1 MQVWPDGRVSAPS
14 IDGEHAVVIDTE
26 GRQSE
31 PREIEGSVR
40 AVDGSGRRL
49 AVIRVT
55 PSGGEL
61 QLVDAR
67 TLRPAS
73 RVWPVDDRVDMV
85 AYSRDGRRLLFATG
99 ERVEIRDGRS
109 GAPLRELVG
118 HNGPVNSGAFA
129 GPDGDLAWT
138 AGLDGT
144 AVAFDTTGRTGV
156 LATTKTRDA
165 PWAGEGA
172 ARADTLVWTD
182 LNHLDFQDGYVLR
195 PGDRRG
201 RPLDP
206 GLPGCRCEA
215 SESDVT
221 ADGRLVFIGYRL
233 YTADFTERLDRGYVL
248 AWDAATRE
256 VRAVVPTPWPVY
268 GVDSADDGTRAV
280 VLGGGGWGVLDL
292 TDLTRRDSLDVT
304 ADLDPWTRSGTGTS
318 LAEVS
323 PDGDRAAL
331 LVTGG
336 VILVDLNTTEVL
348 ERRTIESEPN
358 FVTLGRLD
366 AGRLG
371 ARRRDDGRLVPRARR
386 RRSRAPGAAAPGD
399 QRHAD
404 RRRGEPRRRDRRD
417 DRPRGRRDP
426 LGHRHLATVW
436 AASLRRPGRGLPP
449 LQPGQ

>member
-1 MQVWPDGRVSAPS
+1 M
-14 IDGEHAVVIDTE
+14 
-26 GRQSE
+26 
-31 PREIEGSVR
+31 
-40 AVDGSGRRL
+40 
-49 AVIRVT
+49 
-55 PSGGEL
+55 
-61 QLVDAR
+61 
-67 TLRPAS
+67 
-73 RVWPVDDRVDMV
+73 
-85 AYSRDGRRLLFATG
+85 
-99 ERVEIRDGRS
+99 
-109 GAPLRELVG
+109 
-118 HNGPVNSGAFA
+118 
-129 GPDGDLAWT
+129 
-138 AGLDGT
+138 
-144 AVAFDTTGRTGV
+144 
-156 LATTKTRDA
+156 
-165 PWAGEGA
+165 
-172 ARADTLVWTD
+172 
-182 LNHLDFQDGYVLR
+182 
-195 PGDRRG
+195 
-201 RPLDP
+201 
-206 GLPGCRCEA
+206 
-215 SESDVT
+215 
-221 ADGRLVFIGYRL
+221 FIGYRL
-233 YTADFTERLDRGYVL
+233 YTADFTERLDRGYVV

-304 ADLDPWTRSGTGTS
+304 ADLDPWTRTGTGTS

-331 LVTGG
+331 LVTGS
-336 VILVDLNTTEVL
+336 VILVDLDTTEVL

-358 FVTLGRLD
+358 VRAVGRLD